1 MPKEFYMTPDSVPP
15 VPSNE
20 RFKSD
25 LRDERRLFRTLAF
38 TAPMGFLAL
47 GSLAVGIIFDM
58 PPWGHIL
65 VFAIAVVFGVL
76 MCAGL
81 YQLLGLIDHGK
92 ESVSLNPHGR
102 DEKK

>member
-1 MPKEFYMTPDSVPP
+1 MTSEPIQPAPD
-15 VPSNE
+15 NE
-20 RFKSD
+20 RLKGD

-47 GSLAVGIIFDM
+47 GSLAIGIIFDM

-65 VFAIAVVFGVL
+65 VFVIAVVFGVL
-76 MCAGL
+76 MCVGL

-92 ESVSLNPHGR
+92 QSVSLNPHGR